1 MKRLPMLL
9 LGHAAIAACLVGGC
23 SSRVTTAI
31 AKHDPAPA
39 GEDKARL
46 ARDQPPATGSR
57 TTAPVAPGEIV
68 GKSAPF
74 EGKGDIV
81 QQFASAALDDGRLG
95 TIRGGLD
102 TGSGVQLNFA
112 FQQAT
117 YLNHNLVQTVVVP
130 TLTVSRDMTTS
141 LGGSPAITTAAG
153 APFAV
158 NTPVVPSLSAASNLS
173 TKAIPATVNVTS
185 PSGLGISGPSLVS
198 ASGGGNATTVISS
211 GSQVQTSSLVPGVQ
225 SLGGNGTTSVA
236 TTLGAGGLTNVVSNT
251 ANNQLIQQVTTLDIG
266 VSGLSKLL
274 QQGVSSSVMTRLTSG
289 ASSFR

>member
-81 QQFASAALDDGRLG
+81 QQFASAALDDGQLG
-95 TIRGGLD
+95 TIRGD
-102 TGSGVQLNFA
+102 S
-112 FQQAT
+112 
-117 YLNHNLVQTVVVP
+117 
-130 TLTVSRDMTTS
+130 
-141 LGGSPAITTAAG
+141 I
-153 APFAV
+153 
-158 NTPVVPSLSAASNLS
+158 PVRGCS
-173 TKAIPATVNVTS
+173 
-185 PSGLGISGPSLVS
+185 
-198 ASGGGNATTVISS
+198 
-211 GSQVQTSSLVPGVQ
+211 
-225 SLGGNGTTSVA
+225 
-236 TTLGAGGLTNVVSNT
+236 
-251 ANNQLIQQVTTLDIG
+251 
-266 VSGLSKLL
+266 
-274 QQGVSSSVMTRLTSG
+274 
-289 ASSFR
+289 